1 MLTGVDV
8 WAGLCVPSPVS
19 AIRTPILPLLPLWE
33 KGVGGMRGT
42 GASERPPFPFSPL
55 WEKGEGGDEG
65 ANIHLRSLRRKT
77 QQRSRHYPR
86 SLHQQ
91 RCQR

>member
-33 KGVGGMRGT
+33 KGAGGMRGYRRIRT
-42 GASERPPFPFSPL
+42 PKFLPL
-55 WEKGEGGDEG
+55 PVWEQEQGGCSQG
-65 ANIHLRSLRRKT
+65 
-77 QQRSRHYPR
+77 
-86 SLHQQ
+86 
-91 RCQR
+91 